1 MQTIVLPASLAAII
15 ITARALASGTH
26 RMPYPYEYGSMA
38 VIYGG
43 AGLLSEVSSEL
54 GAAVAWGYLVALV
67 LAPSSADLLN
77 MLGGNLKAPPGTST
91 GGSNQPQP
99 NQGGAA

>member
-1 MQTIVLPASLAAII
+1 MSTIVLPASLAAII
-15 ITARALASGTH
+15 ITARALTAGTH

-43 AGLLSEVSSEL
+43 AGLLSEVSGEL
-54 GAAVAWGYLVALV
+54 GAAIAWGYLVALL
-67 LAPSSADLLN
+67 LAPSSSDLLG
-77 MLGGNLKAPPGTST
+77 LVGGNLKAPPGAT
-91 GGSNQPQP
+91 GGVQNPQP

>member
-1 MQTIVLPASLAAII
+1 MKTILLPASLAAII
-15 ITARALASGTH
+15 ITARALAAKTH

-67 LAPSSADLLN
+67 LAPSSADLLT
-77 MLGGNLKAPPGTST
+77 LVGGNLKAPPGTAT
-91 GGSNQPQP
+91 GGANTPQP
-99 NQGGAA
+99 NQGAA